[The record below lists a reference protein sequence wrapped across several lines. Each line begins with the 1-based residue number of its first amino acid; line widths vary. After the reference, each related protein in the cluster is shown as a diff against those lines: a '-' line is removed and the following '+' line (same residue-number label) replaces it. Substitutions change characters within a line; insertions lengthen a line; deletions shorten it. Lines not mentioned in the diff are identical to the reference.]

1 MSAGQIGGPNGEGG
15 GPEVR
20 SVAGASGVQ
29 RQDKEVA
36 V

>member
-1 MSAGQIGGPNGEGG
+1 MEGEREGREG
-15 GPEVR
+15 VEVG
-20 SVAGASGVQ
+20 SGAGASGVQ